1 MRYFVVV
8 QAPAWSLGP
17 DRCALESAFAVHLV
31 ELRNRV
37 GPRFAELV
45 LVGPS
50 MTEADYRA
58 QADRLAV
65 LDATQTGVRFVP
77 VPCMALSRAKFLL
90 TRFPATWRWFR
101 ELFRE
106 PCVVQSGMSTE
117 LARPIMFMAS
127 LAARSRG
134 RPVVFMVDMDFRKH
148 AIRFYRT
155 GQWSLKSFLVNRL
168 VYDPLQWIQLWLA
181 PRLFELCCYKGE
193 SLVRDFGGGR
203 PNVRNFFD
211 TVHAA
216 EDVIDE
222 ATLATRFAER
232 RRSRPAA
239 LRAVYFG
246 RLASNKGID
255 RMIDAVAVARRGG
268 AAVELRIIGNGEC
281 ADALHAQIARLG
293 LQNAVTLAPAVA
305 YGDELFAQLDD
316 CDVALAA
323 PLIEDTPRAAF
334 DAMARGLPLLAY
346 DITYFADLARLSGA
360 VVTTP
365 WPRVDAMA
373 DALIALAADR
383 QRIEAMA
390 TRAIGFARGNTQAI
404 WLDRRLAWLREV
416 AP

>member
-1 MRYFVVV
+1 MKYFVVV

-31 ELRNRV
+31 ELRNRI
-37 GPRFAELV
+37 GDRFTELV

-50 MTEADYRA
+50 MPEAQYRA
-58 QADRLAV
+58 SADRLAV

-77 VPCMALSRAKFLL
+77 VPGMQLSRAKFLL
-90 TRFPATWRWFR
+90 TRFPATWRWLR
-101 ELFRE
+101 DLFRD
-106 PCVVQSGMSTE
+106 PCVVQSGMSTD
-117 LARPIMFMAS
+117 LSRPVMFMAS
-127 LAARSRG
+127 LAARSRR

-155 GQWSLKSFLVNRL
+155 GQWSLKSFLVNRV

-181 PRLFELCCYKGE
+181 PRLFDLCCYKGE

-203 PNVRNFFD
+203 ANVRNFFD

-216 EDVIDE
+216 DDVLD
-222 ATLATRFAER
+222 ASALER
-232 RRSRPAA
+232 RAVERRARAPAL
-239 LRAVYFG
+239 LRATYFG

-255 RMIDAVAVARRGG
+255 RMIDAVHLARRRG
-268 AAVELRIIGNGEC
+268 ASVELRIVGNGEC
-281 ADALHAQIARLG
+281 AAALREQVDRLG
-293 LQNAVTLAPAVA
+293 LGDVVALEPAVA
-305 YGDELFAQLDD
+305 YGEELFARLDD

-334 DAMARGLPLLAY
+334 DAMARGLPILAW

-365 WPRVDAMA
+365 WPSVEGMA
-373 DALIALAADR
+373 DALVALARDPARLD
-383 QRIEAMA
+383 AMA
-390 TRAIGFARGNTQAI
+390 ERAVAFARDNTQAI

>member
-1 MRYFVVV
+1 MKYFVVV

-17 DRCALESAFAVHLV
+17 GHCALESAFAVHLV

-37 GPRFAELV
+37 GPQYSELV

-50 MTEADYRA
+50 MTEAEYRA
-58 QADRLAV
+58 SADRLTV
-65 LDATQTGVRFVP
+65 LDAARTGVRFVP
-77 VPCMALSRAKFLL
+77 APAMALSRAKFLL

-181 PRLFELCCYKGE
+181 PRLFDLCCYKGE

-211 TVHAA
+211 TVHGA
-216 EDVIDE
+216 EDVID
-222 ATLATRFAER
+222 ASALAARARAR
-232 RRSRPAA
+232 RARSPL

-255 RMIDAVAVARRGG
+255 RMIDAVDLARKRG
-268 AAVELRIIGNGEC
+268 ADVELRIIGNGEC
-281 ADALHAQIARLG
+281 ADALRAQVARLG
-293 LQNAVTLAPAVA
+293 LERAVELRPAVA
-305 YGDELFAQLDD
+305 YGGELFAQLDD

-360 VVTTP
+360 VVTSR
-365 WPRVDAMA
+365 WPEVAAMS
-373 DALIALAADR
+373 DALVALAADPA
-383 QRIEAMA
+383 RIDAMA
-390 TRAIGFARGNTQAI
+390 ERAVAFARDNTQAI
-404 WLDRRLAWLREV
+404 WLDRRLAWLREI